1 MTMPAAVTDFWT
13 KYKKYWP
20 YAAAGVGVLAIILFA
35 TMKKKSSFARRNPD
49 LNWHEKRAEQLSGAG
64 DAERMVGARMENNYA
79 IWASKR
85 KSSNPAHNQAKFG
98 RRNPPEERPQSVI
111 SEIRKAYSDS
121 SAQTTAYNQRWNKP
135 SKWGERELKFRAS
148 KPVKAKHLYEY
159 LKYIGGY
166 NRFSPTRV
174 SRMLGQIDPEAWVWV
189 AREYSVALYVSP
201 TSQANLEAI
210 EKAFTGYANEIHRSG
225 DLGLRLWWD

>member
-1 MTMPAAVTDFWT
+1 MARKEWQDPPSQYA
-13 KYKKYWP
+13 KYAQKWEGSLKDLVHKIASSDARYSAFDAKTGATIMLDPGNMDEMLIFHGDNLYSSYDDAHALRILNNIRAGKKFP
-20 YAAAGVGVLAIILFA
+20 DA
-35 TMKKKSSFARRNPD
+35 NP
-49 LNWHEKRAEQLSGAG
+49 KR
-64 DAERMVGARMENNYA
+64 
-79 IWASKR
+79 
-85 KSSNPAHNQAKFG
+85 G
-98 RRNPPEERPQSVI
+98 RGNPPEERPQSVI
-111 SEIRKAYSDS
+111 REIRKAYSDCWS
-121 SAQTTAYNQRWNKP
+121 IP
-135 SKWGERELKFRAS
+135 SKWGERELEFRAS

-189 AREYSVALYVSP
+189 ARESSVALYVSP

-210 EKAFTGYANEIHRSG
+210 EKAFKGYADEIDRSG